1 MAQLSPDRYYTQ
13 IESGAAGLADLLHS
27 HGADLHIPTCPEWS
41 LRQLVTHVGRAHRW
55 AAQIVATRAAEVI
68 PFRAVPDGALPADP
82 SQRAR
87 WLHAG
92 AALLVDAARGAGD
105 EVVWSFVGD
114 VPAGFW
120 ARRMAAE
127 TLVHLADGRL
137 AAGADPAMDPDLAA
151 DAIDEWVGVMS
162 GPNLGQPDGRAA
174 ALPAG
179 AVLHLHAT
187 DPGLADGEWLIRN
200 APEGIVVEPGHGK
213 GDAALTGPAQ
223 SLLLVLMRRLSP
235 SDPSVTVFGAPAIL
249 TAWLD
254 STPF

>member
-27 HGADLHIPTCPEWS
+27 HGADLHIPTCPEWN

-55 AAQIVATRAAEVI
+55 AAQIVATRAAEMI
-68 PFRAVPDGALPADP
+68 PFRAVPDGALPAGLP
-82 SQRAR
+82 ERVQ
-87 WLHAG
+87 WLRGGAG
-92 AALLVDAARGAGD
+92 LLVDAARDAGD

-127 TLVHLADGRL
+127 TLVHLADAQL
-137 AAGADPAMDPDLAA
+137 AAGQVPAIEPELAA
-151 DAIDEWVGVMS
+151 DAIDEWVGLMS
-162 GPNLGQPDGRAA
+162 GPNPGQPDERAA
-174 ALPAG
+174 ALPPG

-187 DPGLADGEWLIRN
+187 DPGLAGGEWLIRN
-200 APEGIVVEPGHGK
+200 SPDGIVVEPGHGK
-213 GDAALTGPAQ
+213 GDAALTGPAG
-223 SLLLVLMRRLSP
+223 SLLLVLMRRLP
-235 SDPSVTVFGAPAIL
+235 PADPSVSLYGDPAIL

>member
-13 IESGAAGLADLLHS
+13 IESGAAGLADLLLS

-55 AAQIVATRAAEVI
+55 AAQIVATRAAEGI
-68 PFRAVPDGALPADP
+68 PFRAVPDGALPAEP
-82 SQRAR
+82 SERAQ
-87 WLHAG
+87 WLRAG
-92 AALLVDAARGAGD
+92 AALLTGAAREAGD
-105 EVVWSFVGD
+105 EVVWSFAGD

-127 TLVHLADGRL
+127 TLVHLADAQL

-162 GPNLGQPDGRAA
+162 GPGPGQPDARAA

-187 DPGLADGEWLIRN
+187 DPGLAGGEWLIRN
-200 APEGIVVEPGHGK
+200 RPGGIVVEPGHGK

-223 SLLLVLMRRLSP
+223 SLLLVLMRRLP
-235 SDPSVTVFGAPAIL
+235 PGDPSVTVFGAPAIL